1 MSQQTSF
8 PHPASLPWLFRL
20 PGRTSAAVLAVAI
33 GAATTRALPVELQ
46 IVVSFD
52 LGALVYLVLFYML
65 MAAATPEQCADLA
78 QRSTS
83 AGPVVAIAVVLLSVV
98 TTSAI
103 GAMLN
108 SQSDKEPLLR
118 WSHLVASL
126 SALVLSWLLVH
137 VLVGLHYMRVY
148 YRDWH
153 AASRPPGEPHLDFPI
168 RPMPDLWDFMY
179 YSFTIAMCYQTSD
192 VTINS
197 LTIRR
202 MTLLHAIFSFLYIV
216 AIIGFVVNV
225 LSSVL

>member
-1 MSQQTSF
+1 MSQQT
-8 PHPASLPWLFRL
+8 HPTSLPWLFL
-20 PGRTSAAVLAVAI
+20 WPGRTSAAALAI
-33 GAATTRALPVELQ
+33 GIGALATRTLPVELQ

-52 LGALVYLVLFYML
+52 LGALVYLALFYLL
-65 MAAATPEQCADLA
+65 MSAATPEQCADLS
-78 QRSTS
+78 QRWAP
-83 AGPVVAIAVVLLSVV
+83 AGALVAIAVVLLSVV

-118 WSHLVASL
+118 WSHLIASL
-126 SALVLSWLLVH
+126 FALVLSWLLVH

-148 YRDWH
+148 YKDWR
-153 AASRPPGEPHLDFPI
+153 AADRTPGEPHLDFPV